1 MKNYFMRICM
11 IVLFAASASAQID
24 PLLARI
30 KLTKVEVITL
40 RQFRNQLE
48 TLEKQ
53 LARPFS
59 VAQRKQFLEAL
70 VDNKLLLQAADRDL
84 IKVSQPEINKMLDA
98 YKLSLGRRA
107 GLNRKLTDGELE
119 QLLKKENLTWEKLID
134 KFKEQ
139 IRVEK
144 LVYQRQKIFFTNI
157 KKPTD
162 VEIQEYY
169 EANRTR
175 YPIISPE
182 MISFKQILLVTK
194 GLKADEEGKAKK
206 RADEI
211 YREIQNGVAFDKFLE
226 VYLEGSGTVRVG
238 GLSFETWRRNDATH
252 RITYGKS
259 FFDDLFKMKVAQR
272 SRVMKSLIGYHLVEV
287 IERIPF
293 RVLQLSDK
301 IPPKNTAAVRDYIVN
316 VIMQQAQR
324 AALKKATADLLKA
337 LKGEATIQIYYDKL
351 SW

>member
-1 MKNYFMRICM
+1 MRICM

-144 LVYQRQKIFFTNI
+144 LVRDYNF
-157 KKPTD
+157 
-162 VEIQEYY
+162 
-169 EANRTR
+169 
-175 YPIISPE
+175 
-182 MISFKQILLVTK
+182 
-194 GLKADEEGKAKK
+194 
-206 RADEI
+206 
-211 YREIQNGVAFDKFLE
+211 NGVRCNATDQSSMHCSRFDIIVKCSFYYSAFTG
-226 VYLEGSGTVRVG
+226 YLC
-238 GLSFETWRRNDATH
+238 
-252 RITYGKS
+252 
-259 FFDDLFKMKVAQR
+259 
-272 SRVMKSLIGYHLVEV
+272 
-287 IERIPF
+287 
-293 RVLQLSDK
+293 
-301 IPPKNTAAVRDYIVN
+301 
-316 VIMQQAQR
+316 
-324 AALKKATADLLKA
+324 
-337 LKGEATIQIYYDKL
+337 
-351 SW
+351 

>member
-1 MKNYFMRICM
+1 MRNYIMRICM
-11 IVLFAASASAQID
+11 VVLIAASVNAQID

-30 KLTKVEVITL
+30 KLTKVEIITL
-40 RQFRNQLE
+40 RQFRTQLE

-59 VAQRKQFLEAL
+59 EAQRKQFLEAL
-70 VDNKLLLQAADRDL
+70 VDNKLLLQAADQEL

-107 GLNRKLTDGELE
+107 GLNRTLTDGELE
-119 QLLKKENLTWEKLID
+119 QLLKKENLTWEKLIE

-139 IRVEK
+139 ISVEK
-144 LVYQRQKIFFTNI
+144 LVYQRQKTFFTSI

-162 VEIQEYY
+162 AEILQYY

-175 YPIISPE
+175 YPIVSPE

-194 GLKADEEGKAKK
+194 GLKADQESNAKK

-226 VYLEGSGTVRVG
+226 VYLQGSSTVKVG
-238 GLSFETWRRNDATH
+238 GLSFETWRRDDATH

-272 SRVMKSLIGYHLVEV
+272 SRVMKSLIGYHLIEV

-293 RVLQLSDK
+293 RVLELNDK
-301 IPPKNTAAVRDYIVN
+301 IPPKNTAAVKDYIVN
-316 VIMQQAQR
+316 ILMQMEQR
-324 AALKKATADLLKA
+324 AALQKATADLLKT